1 MTRWIRT
8 RLPELL
14 AGLLVTLA
22 ASGWAQVAAQA
33 EVDAPALAPSAS
45 FALADAVGV
54 TSVAMAP
61 DGSRVVVA
69 TQERLGAPVTLRA
82 YDASSGDVVATAEV
96 ATLGLWRLHWM
107 ADGRLVAADRDNRP
121 QWRVWDGS
129 TLEELPPLPQDLTC
143 ADGRVDRRSG
153 AVYSSDGM
161 ASMSDVLCRFDTTDG
176 SIRRTAEGLLVGAER
191 FWVRADT
198 GEVVVLHSPD
208 PDTSLELLTLD
219 GATLEPKGSM
229 PVQFTEVVRAVGR
242 TAWIENDFD
251 RSARLEPGAISVPDL
266 SPIEA
271 SGAGRFFV
279 YANGTDDLVVF
290 SAIDGQAIGTMPAG
304 MSLAAFADWSSDD
317 AWFVRLTVDRAVEVY
332 GF

>member
-8 RLPELL
+8 RLPDLF
-14 AGLLVTLA
+14 AAVLVTLA
-22 ASGWAQVAAQA
+22 ASGWSQVAAQA

-82 YDASSGDVVATAEV
+82 YDASSGAVVATAEV
-96 ATLGLWRLHWM
+96 ETLGLWRLHWM
-107 ADGRLVAADRDNRP
+107 DDGRLVAADRDLRA

-129 TLEELPPLPQDLTC
+129 TLAELDPLPQDLTC

-161 ASMSDVLCRFDTTDG
+161 VSMSDVLCRVDTTDG
-176 SIRRTAEGLLVGAER
+176 SISRTAEGVIVGAER

-198 GEVVVLHSPD
+198 GEVVVLHAPD

-219 GATLEPKGSM
+219 GATLAPKGSV
-229 PVQFTEVVRAVGR
+229 PIPFTEIVRAVGR
-242 TAWIENDFD
+242 TAWITTDTD
-251 RSARLEPGAISVPDL
+251 RTARLEPGAIPVPYL
-266 SPIEA
+266 SPIVA
-271 SGAGRFFV
+271 SAVGRYFV
-279 YANGTDDLVVF
+279 YSNGADDHVF
-290 SAIDGQAIGTMPAG
+290 ISAVDGQVVGTMPAG
-304 MSLAAFADWSSDD
+304 MNLATFADWSSDD
-317 AWFVRLTVDRAVEVY
+317 AWFVRLTVDRTVEVY

>member
-14 AGLLVTLA
+14 AGVLVMLA
-22 ASGWAQVAAQA
+22 SFGLVDVAAQA
-33 EVDAPALAPSAS
+33 EVDAPALAPTSS

-82 YDASSGDVVATAEV
+82 YDATSGAVVATAEV
-96 ATLGLWRLHWM
+96 ETLGLWRLHWM
-107 ADGRLVAADRDNRP
+107 DDGRLVAADRDDRP

-129 TLEELPPLPQDLTC
+129 TLAELPPLPQDLTC

-161 ASMSDVLCRFDTTDG
+161 ASMSDVLCRFDTTDA
-176 SIRRTAEGLLVGAER
+176 SILRSADGLLVRPER
-191 FWVRADT
+191 FWVRSDT
-198 GEVVVLHSPD
+198 GEVVVLHAPD
-208 PDTSLELLTLD
+208 PDTALELLTLD
-219 GATLEPKGSM
+219 GATLAPKGGV
-229 PVQFTEVVRAVGR
+229 PIQFTEIVRAVGR
-242 TAWIENDFD
+242 TAWIENDFE
-251 RSARLEPGAISVPDL
+251 RTARLEPGAIPVPDL
-266 SPIEA
+266 SPVEA
-271 SGAGRFFV
+271 SRAGRYFV
-279 YANGTDDLVVF
+279 HANGTDDLVVF
-290 SAIDGQAIGTMPAG
+290 SAIDGRAMGTMPAG
-304 MSLAAFADWSSDD
+304 MNLAAFADWSSDD
-317 AWFVRLTVDRAVEVY
+317 AWFVRLTVDRTVEVY